1 MHPRGFGWAKR
12 QDRHGVT
19 AVGELALS
27 LCGPWCA
34 RTQETR
40 GPVPPPAPGTLP
52 RVFWEMATGLPLGT
66 DVPWLSSLCCR
77 CCSSSLRGRAGP
89 CTPPRRGRAP
99 SGTTTSAARWRLA
112 REGPSARPGLGSPRG
127 GDGLG
132 VPWDTRPHTAQPAGP
147 GPVWVRP
154 CRSRILWGWTV
165 WGLCHWA
172 GSARLCLS

>member
-1 MHPRGFGWAKR
+1 M
-12 QDRHGVT
+12 
-19 AVGELALS
+19 GELTLS

-40 GPVPPPAPGTLP
+40 GPVPPPAPGMLP
-52 RVFWEMATGLPLGT
+52 QVFWEMATGLPLGT

-172 GSARLCLS
+172 GSARLCPS